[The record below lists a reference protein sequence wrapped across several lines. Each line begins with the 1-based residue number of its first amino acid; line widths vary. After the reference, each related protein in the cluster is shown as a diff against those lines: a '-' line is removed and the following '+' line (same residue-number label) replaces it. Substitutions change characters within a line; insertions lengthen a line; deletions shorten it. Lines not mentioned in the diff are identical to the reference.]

1 VLELEAVAEREK
13 VLLQKIT
20 PTLIDIGKQQ
30 AGGEDHAKLR
40 LWPKPH
46 RQKSPCLEGRGQG

>member
-1 VLELEAVAEREK
+1 